1 MGNDELA
8 IRFSNDVYATRSEV
22 MKSLGTSL
30 IDAIWTNIIKY
41 RGQFT
46 RYLALRGID
55 NGQLTLV
62 MTPRIADTV
71 NALER
76 KLMKAYLRVYKVPKE
91 SYGLARY
98 QEKFFI
104 TELADIAKKYRLVVD
119 EPFLKALINDSLSTI
134 SPDRLILANYLSA
147 LRYVKHNVTDP
158 IDDAFLAD
166 VYGLLTGQAD
176 LQHLYREREMA
187 NPDQKALIGKTYAA
201 APLSRIEEMMGQ
213 LKEFIVHA
221 DLSPLVKAVIAFY
234 YIVLVKPFETYSEEM
249 AILTLKSVLAHA
261 DYDDVPV
268 LLAIEEWLID
278 QNDDLAKTL
287 AEVQKTGD
295 VTYILHSFLPLAE
308 KTITSLL
315 DEVITIEKQTLKE
328 ETMPVS
334 EPIKEEVMAERQ
346 SVPTP
351 VTKPLN
357 IDERMALPGAPI
369 ALDEVDAAR
378 IEEHL
383 METNPS
389 LKRGE
394 AYFYA
399 RHCTIGKFYTISQ
412 FKKALGCAYETAR
425 TSMDHLASQGYYRK
439 ETYKNKFIYT
449 PVNRK

>member
-98 QEKFFI
+98 QEKFFVA
-104 TELADIAKKYRLVVD
+104 ELTDIAKKYRLVVD
-119 EPFLKALINDSLSTI
+119 EPFLRALINDSLSTI
-134 SPDRLILANYLSA
+134 SPDRLILANYLAA
-147 LRYVKHNVTDP
+147 LRYVKNNISDP

-234 YIVLVKPFETYSEEM
+234 YIVLVKPFETYSEEI

-278 QNDDLAKTL
+278 QNDELARTL

-295 VTYILHSFLPLAE
+295 LTYILHSFLPLAD

-315 DEVITIEKQTLKE
+315 DEVITIEKQALME

-334 EPIKEEVMAERQ
+334 EPIKEVSVERT
-346 SVPTP
+346 PTP

-399 RHCTIGKFYTISQ
+399 RHCTIGKYYTIAQ
-412 FKKALGCAYETAR
+412 YKKTLGCAYETAR
-425 TSMDHLASQGYYRK
+425 TSMDHLVYEGYYRK
-439 ETYKNKFIYT
+439 EMLKNKFIYT
-449 PVNRK
+449 PIPRR